1 MLMEKNAAFE
11 TQATRATE
19 FPAAL
24 SLASLFQSQPAE
36 VLTNGKAL
44 FWEGDPANH
53 LFQVTEGVVRLYR
66 IIGEGRRVITAF
78 LFPGDLVGAS
88 LQDRY
93 LYTAEAV
100 TDCRVRRIG
109 RKMFHEEVSRTPCLR
124 PDLIALLCAEMAAA
138 HNQMV
143 LLSKKNAEERLCSF
157 FHDLIVRQSAAD
169 QDETNTVKLPMSRLD
184 IADYLG
190 LTIETV
196 SRTIT
201 KLANRGVLVPVGR
214 HEIRV
219 LQPRRL
225 AQLSGNGQD
234 TLEEE
239 GKCGRL
245 H

>member
-1 MLMEKNAAFE
+1 MLMEKHTAFE
-11 TQATRATE
+11 TEITRAGE
-19 FPAAL
+19 FAPAL
-24 SLASLFQSQPAE
+24 SLAALFQAQPAE
-36 VLTNGKAL
+36 ALCSGKAL
-44 FWEGDPANH
+44 FWEGDPASH
-53 LFQVTEGVVRLYR
+53 LFELAEGVIRLYR

-100 TDCRVRRIG
+100 TDCRIRRIG
-109 RKMFHEEVSRTPCLR
+109 RKAFHDEVSRSPCLR
-124 PDLIALLCAEMAAA
+124 PDLIALLCRETAAA
-138 HNQMV
+138 HDQMV

-157 FHDLIVRQSAAD
+157 LHDLMRRGPAGAEEAGAVP
-169 QDETNTVKLPMSRLD
+169 LPMSRLD

-201 KLANRGVLVPVGR
+201 KLANRGVLTPVGR
-214 HEIRV
+214 HEIRI

-225 AQLSGNGQD
+225 AHLSGD
-234 TLEEE
+234 
-239 GKCGRL
+239 GRDGASL

>member
-1 MLMEKNAAFE
+1 MFADADGKTHRLRNRDYPRRRIRPCPVAWIAVSGAAGRNAWQRQGA
-11 TQATRATE
+11 
-19 FPAAL
+19 
-24 SLASLFQSQPAE
+24 
-36 VLTNGKAL
+36 VLGRRST
-44 FWEGDPANH
+44 NH
-53 LFQVTEGVVRLYR
+53 LFEITEGVIRLYR

-78 LFPGDLVGAS
+78 LFPGDIVGAS

-100 TDCRVRRIG
+100 TDCRIRRIG
-109 RKMFHEEVSRTPCLR
+109 RKTFHDEVSRSPCLR
-124 PDLIALLCAEMAAA
+124 PDLIALLCRETAAA
-138 HNQMV
+138 HDQMV

-157 FHDLIVRQSAAD
+157 LHDLLRRGPAGAEEIGAVS
-169 QDETNTVKLPMSRLD
+169 LPMSRLD

-201 KLANRGVLVPVGR
+201 KLANRGVLTPVGR
-214 HEIRV
+214 HEIRI

-225 AQLSGNGQD
+225 AHLSGD
-234 TLEEE
+234 
-239 GKCGRL
+239 GRDGASL

>member
-1 MLMEKNAAFE
+1 MLMEKHAAFE
-11 TQATRATE
+11 NEASRAAE
-19 FPAAL
+19 FAPAL
-24 SLASLFQSQPAE
+24 SLASLFQAQPADL
-36 VLTNGKAL
+36 VSAGKAL

-53 LFQVTEGVVRLYR
+53 LFELTEGVIRLYR

-100 TDCRVRRIG
+100 TDCRLRRIG
-109 RKMFHEEVSRTPCLR
+109 RKVFHEEVSRNPGLR

-138 HNQMV
+138 HDQMV

-157 FHDLIVRQSAAD
+157 LLNLMNRNGGNGPDGNLVALA
-169 QDETNTVKLPMSRLD
+169 MSRLD

-201 KLANRGVLVPVGR
+201 KLANRGVLAPVGR
-214 HEIRV
+214 HEIRI

-225 AQLSGNGQD
+225 AQLSGDGREACEQ
-234 TLEEE
+234 E
-239 GKCGRL
+239 GVKARL